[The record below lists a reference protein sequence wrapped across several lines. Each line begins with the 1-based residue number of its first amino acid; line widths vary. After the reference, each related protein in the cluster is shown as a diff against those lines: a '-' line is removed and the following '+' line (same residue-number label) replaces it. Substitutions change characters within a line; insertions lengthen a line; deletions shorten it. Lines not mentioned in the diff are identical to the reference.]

1 MQHYMLNGTVNE
13 RLVAAANVTKGDVV
27 LEIGPGTGS
36 LTNVLF
42 ESGAT
47 VLGIEK
53 VCLINLLTFILSSV
67 LMVFLRSIFFF
78 LLNRK
83 MVIHK
88 WTLWTHIAI
97 WKYTFLLV
105 GLFCNSNAKDP
116 GNCPNLVLMCQ
127 VYGCSNTLLFG
138 LTN

>member
-1 MQHYMLNGTVNE
+1 MQHYMLNGIVNE

-36 LTNVLF
+36 LTNVLV

-53 VCLINLLTFILSSV
+53 VCLINLLMFTLSSV

-83 MVIHK
+83 VVIHK
-88 WTLWTHIAI
+88 WTHIAI

-127 VYGCSNTLLFG
+127 AMVVQTHYYLGSQ
-138 LTN
+138 TN